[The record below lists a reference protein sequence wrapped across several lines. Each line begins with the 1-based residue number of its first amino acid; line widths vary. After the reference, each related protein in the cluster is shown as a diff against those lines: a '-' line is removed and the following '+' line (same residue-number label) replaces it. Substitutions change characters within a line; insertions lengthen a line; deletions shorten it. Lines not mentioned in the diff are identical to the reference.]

1 MKKYIYLS
9 IICISLLSAAE
20 LGTSTINNGGMLM
33 LGVWRNYISPI
44 DGPRCPFRPTCSE
57 YARQAIKKYGIV
69 KGTVMASER
78 LQRCNGCHNYTVY
91 QLTQEGYYD
100 DPVSHN
106 VY

>member
-1 MKKYIYLS
+1 MKKYFCLS
-9 IICISLLSAAE
+9 LILWSLCCAAE
-20 LGTSTINNGGMLM
+20 LGNSTLNNGGMLL
-33 LGVWRNYISPI
+33 LGVWRDYISPV
-44 DGPRCPFRPTCSE
+44 DGPRCGFRPTCSE

-78 LQRCNGCHNYTVY
+78 IQRCNGCHNYTVY
-91 QLTQEGYYD
+91 DVTKEGYYD